1 MYQVTIQCSFSL
13 GTFKLLFCFI
23 YVGLIFFTLV
33 LLNFLDKFGNSPL
46 VEALKNGHD
55 RVGSILAREGAAL
68 KIEDAGSFLCSVVA
82 RGDSDFL
89 KRILANGIDPN
100 SKDYDHRTP
109 LHVAASEGLY
119 LMATLLLDAGASVF
133 SKDRYN
139 SSTLLTITNIDMPAI
154 ESCSHFSQPFKVYYN
169 VLDVEYIRDMNYPSY
184 CHDSVFL

>member
-1 MYQVTIQCSFSL
+1 MF
-13 GTFKLLFCFI
+13 
-23 YVGLIFFTLV
+23 LILV
-33 LLNFLDKFGNSPL
+33 LLNFLDKFGNTPL

-55 RVGSILAREGAAL
+55 RIGSILAREGAAL

-119 LMATLLLDAGASVF
+119 LMATLLLGAGASVF
-133 SKDRYN
+133 SKDRYK

-154 ESCSHFSQPFKVYYN
+154 ESCSHFSQPFKVYYKAWM
-169 VLDVEYIRDMNYPSY
+169 LSTSGI
-184 CHDSVFL
+184 

>member
-1 MYQVTIQCSFSL
+1 M
-13 GTFKLLFCFI
+13 
-23 YVGLIFFTLV
+23 
-33 LLNFLDKFGNSPL
+33 
-46 VEALKNGHD
+46 EALKNGHD
-55 RVGSILAREGAAL
+55 RVAKILAEEGAAL
-68 KIEDAGSFLCSVVA
+68 KIEDAGSFLCSIVA

-139 SSTLLTITNIDMPAI
+139 SSTLFCKQTLYA
-154 ESCSHFSQPFKVYYN
+154 
-169 VLDVEYIRDMNYPSY
+169 NY
-184 CHDSVFL
+184 